1 MKLSYGLLVIIILL
15 DRITKQLVVTFQPSN
30 LFDGF
35 VVTAINP
42 DQAFSLAWSPYLV
55 WPLTAVLIA
64 YCSWQA
70 WSLAL
75 LVRREYWPWALIVIG
90 AVSNVVDRLLYGG
103 VVDFIN
109 LKLWPVFNLA
119 DCTIVIGVIWLL
131 VREFKIKKVI

>member
-1 MKLSYGLLVIIILL
+1 MKYSYGLLILVILL
-15 DRITKQLVVTFQPSN
+15 DRISKQLIVTFQPSN
-30 LFDGF
+30 LFGGF
-35 VVTAINP
+35 VVSAINP
-42 DQAFSLAWSPYLV
+42 DQAFSLSWSPYLV
-55 WPLTAVLIA
+55 WPLTALLIV

-75 LVRREYWPWALIVIG
+75 LDRKEYMPWAFIVIG
-90 AVSNVVDRLLYGG
+90 AMSNIVDRLLYGG
-103 VVDFIN
+103 VIDFVN

>member
-55 WPLTAVLIA
+55 WPLTAVLMA

-75 LVRREYWPWALIVIG
+75 LGRREYWPWALIVIG
-90 AVSNVVDRLLYGG
+90 AVSNVVDRLLYAG